1 MAMKLDALILF
12 GIVPFAVIIGVICA
26 RRWYIK
32 QRRIRCSSS
41 EKLLRPAGYTLSC
54 QLNDLC
60 VNLLTWLMGIVCVA
74 ILFSTKTATLQN
86 PIFANLFLALISG
99 VLVVLALR
107 TIRQIE
113 NVRQGLHGEQIMGEY
128 LQNLIAQGYK
138 VFHDIPGDGKWNVDH
153 VVVGPAG
160 VFVIET
166 KTRSKKPSRT
176 KQPEYEVIVDGQT
189 LRFPYYTDKKTL
201 EQARMNAAWV
211 DKWLSKATGEPVTAQ
226 AIVALP
232 GWMVKQTAPA
242 KDVWVMNVKG
252 VPKYIAS
259 CSKQLSESAIG
270 KIAYQLDQRCRDVQF

>member
-1 MAMKLDALILF
+1 MKLDALFLSE
-12 GIVPFAVIIGVICA
+12 IVPFAVIIGVICA
-26 RRWYIK
+26 RRWYAK
-32 QRRIRCSSS
+32 KKRIRCASS

-54 QLNDLC
+54 QLNDLWI
-60 VNLLTWLMGIVCVA
+60 NLLTWLMGIVCA
-74 ILFSTKTATLQN
+74 SILSSTYAATLPN
-86 PIFANLFLALISG
+86 PIFTIFFLALTSG
-99 VLVVLALR
+99 ILVVLALR
-107 TIRQIE
+107 TFSEIE

-166 KTRSKKPSRT
+166 KTKSKKPSRT
-176 KQPEYEVIVDGQT
+176 KQPEHEVIVDGQT
-189 LRFPYYTDKKTL
+189 LRFPYYTDKKAL
-201 EQARMNAAWV
+201 EQARMNAVWV
-211 DKWLSKATGEPVTAQ
+211 GKWLSKATGEPVTAQ

-252 VPKYIAS
+252 VPKNITS
-259 CSKQLSESAIG
+259 CSKRLSESAIG